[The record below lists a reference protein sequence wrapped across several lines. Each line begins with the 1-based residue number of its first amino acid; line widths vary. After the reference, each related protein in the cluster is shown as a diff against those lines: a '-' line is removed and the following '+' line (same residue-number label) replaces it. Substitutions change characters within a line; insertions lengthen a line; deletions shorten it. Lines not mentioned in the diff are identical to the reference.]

1 MLISNFTKNV
11 GLGNLKPDVDKLG
24 TDNSKN
30 VPTNLSNLNSKV
42 DKYVD
47 KLVPVSVDLSKLSEV
62 VIVTANSTL
71 SAKIN
76 EVNNVTRDITNL
88 PTFTNLKAKTNEVKS
103 KTPNITTLDTTTAR
117 TTVENKVPS
126 ASNLV
131 KKS

>member
-1 MLISNFTKNV
+1 M
-11 GLGNLKPDVDKLG
+11 G

-30 VPTNLSNLNSKV
+30 VPTNLRNLNNKV

-47 KLVPVSVDLSKLSEV
+47 KLVPVPVDLRKLSEV

-71 SAKIN
+71 GAKIN
-76 EVNNVTRDITNL
+76 EVNNLTRDITNI
-88 PTFTNLKAKTNEVKS
+88 PTFTNLKTKTNEVKS

>member
-1 MLISNFTKNV
+1 M
-11 GLGNLKPDVDKLG
+11 G

-47 KLVPVSVDLSKLSEV
+47 KLVPVSVDLGKLSEV

-76 EVNNVTRDITNL
+76 EVNNVTRDITNS

-131 KKS
+131 KKSWL